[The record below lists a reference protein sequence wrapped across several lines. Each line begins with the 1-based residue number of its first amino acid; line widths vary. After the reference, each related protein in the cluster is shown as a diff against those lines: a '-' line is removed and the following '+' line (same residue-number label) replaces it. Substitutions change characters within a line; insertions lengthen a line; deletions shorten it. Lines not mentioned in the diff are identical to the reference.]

1 MYIKMLWDFEQKE
14 KKVKNKEHR
23 IEEIG
28 TEVQIFNEIN
38 RIEDEIKEIKS
49 AKDGFLKR
57 KKEIEIELEENESQL
72 EHVASLIKEN
82 KLKTSKELKTAKKT
96 EESLTTKQ
104 NELKKNLEFMTNEI
118 REKDEFIEEYSKK
131 IEKMNETIAEIKK
144 ERKKLEKE
152 LKSETK
158 ILNEEFAKL
167 KEVIPQIIVQGYE
180 MIKENYPEETIT
192 TTDHGFCKNC
202 GVQLPL
208 EIAEELKKGEG
219 AKIIQCEVCGK
230 ILYYPEELK

>member
-28 TEVQIFNEIN
+28 TEVQILNEISKL
-38 RIEDEIKEIKS
+38 EEEIKAIKS

-57 KKEIEIELEENESQL
+57 KNEIEIEVEENESQL
-72 EHVASLIKEN
+72 EHVSSLIKGN

-96 EESLTTKQ
+96 EESLIAKQ
-104 NELKKNLEFMTNEI
+104 NELKKNLEFMTTEI
-118 REKDEFIEEYSKK
+118 SEKDELVEELGRK
-131 IEKMNETIAEIKK
+131 IEKMKETIVQMKK

-152 LKSETK
+152 LKSEVK

-167 KEVIPQIIVQGYE
+167 KKVIPQIIIQKYE

-208 EIAEELKKGEG
+208 EIAEELKNGEG
-219 AKIIQCEVCGK
+219 DKIIQCEVCGK

>member
-1 MYIKMLWDFEQKE
+1 MLWDFEQKE